1 LICRAYQTFS
11 PNKRLYSGCPK
22 HFESRL
28 PQRSVGSSDKDNN
41 AISPILKE
49 LSSKNKKEKK
59 EKMKNIRGKGI

>member
-1 LICRAYQTFS
+1 LICRTYQSFS
-11 PNKRLYSGCPK
+11 PNKRLHSGCPK

-28 PQRSVGSSDKDNN
+28 PQRSVGSRDEDNN
-41 AISPILKE
+41 AIPPILKE